1 MLHRSIG
8 IEPPRLHC
16 GRAANYG
23 SIIVPNT
30 CRRLRRE
37 QPGFY
42 RVSCIARP
50 SGVVAHSRKRLRG
63 SAHSVGNVP
72 DAWIFSF
79 QGSLSRKA
87 LRKQICLASCG
98 ENPLTRRWVMLS
110 DFWTFLFSLS
120 PFNGHFSARCQV
132 SHRIYFYCG
141 SERNN
146 GGASR
151 ISRVLG
157 KALPNKIPMGQNER
171 TANYGTSV
179 ESCSVTSAYC
189 LFQFLSS
196 AVRSAEWENGG
207 FAKLFPSA
215 NTTVTNPP
223 RARFCGNF
231 FIFPFATTTVKGP
244 AFSKSGNKKSSK
256 SFQTYCFC
264 CRCDGRLLFSFGTM

>member
-1 MLHRSIG
+1 MSFHALHGSEGYAARSD
-8 IEPPRLHC
+8 E
-16 GRAANYG
+16 
-23 SIIVPNT
+23 
-30 CRRLRRE
+30 
-37 QPGFY
+37 
-42 RVSCIARP
+42 
-50 SGVVAHSRKRLRG
+50 VVAHSRKRLRG

-98 ENPLTRRWVMLS
+98 ENPLTIRWVMLS

-179 ESCSVTSAYC
+179 ESCSDNS
-189 LFQFLSS
+189 
-196 AVRSAEWENGG
+196 RSAP
-207 FAKLFPSA
+207 AVKLRISPSA
-215 NTTVTNPP
+215 AYNG
-223 RARFCGNF
+223 C
-231 FIFPFATTTVKGP
+231 K
-244 AFSKSGNKKSSK
+244 
-256 SFQTYCFC
+256 CFC
-264 CRCDGRLLFSFGTM
+264 RPCAANHRRRE